1 MYNFFLNFFFYNHNF
16 NLLNVTKLQGV
27 MIMKT
32 KFSLIL
38 SACLLSSSLFAKN
51 TDDEITKLQKQLAQI
66 QAELAQ
72 IRKEREAQDKQNE
85 AVKAE
90 LADLN
95 DRADETEFQAALS
108 KVKFGLEFSTAVS
121 NTNYKVSGQDYSANN
136 KWMNELHLNMNADIN
151 DKTKFYGRLSMAKN
165 WSQMGWSGT
174 PYDLDAG
181 RNTRTSGPVLY
192 VDRAY
197 LDYYITPEWIAT
209 IGRQPGTDGPGSN
222 LRNNAL
228 RQSTYPALMINTLG
242 DALVLTYK
250 PESLKEHDVAIRAAY
265 GKVYQWD
272 EESGKVKDWMG
283 DQKSVDANLYYAA
296 IEGKL
301 PVEGMGDNLLI
312 FNVAYLQDFA
322 LPLLTSNQI
331 TLAEANFAQQGLPL
345 KFTNRD
351 GVYNLGDITLANLH
365 FENNNAFGTNFNW
378 FASLGYSHGSNGQTL
393 EPAATAA
400 LATKG
405 IKAKFNEEDG
415 YSVHVGGRYDFTK
428 ALKVGY
434 EFFWGSRYWYTMS
447 RPSINDPLNI
457 RMTRGTAHDFY
468 VIYQLDRYQFLRL
481 SYTNIQNIWGN
492 RGIPFGDAIKDKS
505 RADNIMLMY
514 NVKF

>member
-1 MYNFFLNFFFYNHNF
+1 
-16 NLLNVTKLQGV
+16 
-27 MIMKT
+27 MKT

-66 QAELAQ
+66 QAELAE
-72 IRKEREAQDKQNE
+72 IRKEREAQAKQNE

-165 WSQMGWSGT
+165 WSQMGWSGS
-174 PYDLDAG
+174 PLDLDAG
-181 RNTRTSGPVLY
+181 RNTRSSGPVLY

-228 RQSTYPALMINTLG
+228 RQSTYPALAINALG
-242 DALVLTYK
+242 DAAVITYK
-250 PESLKEHDVAIRAAY
+250 PESLQDHKVAIRAAY
-265 GKVYQWD
+265 GKTYQWD
-272 EESGKVKDWMG
+272 EENGKVRDWMS
-283 DQKSVDANLYYAA
+283 DQKDADANLYYAA
-296 IEGKL
+296 VEGEL
-301 PVEGMGDNLLI
+301 PIEGMGDNLII
-312 FNVAYLQDFA
+312 FNVAHMTDFA
-322 LPLLTSNQI
+322 LPIPGSMLLGDDD
-331 TLAEANFAQQGLPL
+331 E
-345 KFTNRD
+345 
-351 GVYNLGDITLANLH
+351 VVNLGNLTLANIH
-365 FENNNAFGTNFNW
+365 FENYKAFGTNFNW
-378 FASLGYSHGSNGQTL
+378 FASLGYSNGSNNEINPL
-393 EPAATAA
+393 LSTA
-400 LATKG
+400 LQIQSKG
-405 IKAKFNEEDG
+405 YSNGKFNEKDG
-415 YSVHVGGRYDFTK
+415 YAVHVGGRYDFTK

-492 RGIPFGDAIKDKS
+492 RGLPFGGAKKDKA

>member
-1 MYNFFLNFFFYNHNF
+1 
-16 NLLNVTKLQGV
+16 
-27 MIMKT
+27 MKT

-51 TDDEITKLQKQLAQI
+51 ADDEITKLQKQLAQI

-72 IRKEREAQDKQNE
+72 IRKEREAQAKQNE

-209 IGRQPGTDGPGSN
+209 VGRQPGTDGPGSN

-228 RQSTYPALMINTLG
+228 RQSTYPALAINALG
-242 DALVLTYK
+242 DAAVITYK
-250 PESLKEHDVAIRAAY
+250 PESLQDHKVAIRAAY
-265 GKVYQWD
+265 GKTYQWD
-272 EESGKVKDWMG
+272 EEGKVRDWMS
-283 DQKSVDANLYYAA
+283 DQKDADANLYYAA
-296 IEGKL
+296 VEGEL
-301 PVEGMGDNLLI
+301 PIEGMGDNLIL
-312 FNVAYLQDFA
+312 FNIAYLSDFA
-322 LPLLTSNQI
+322 LPLNNGPI
-331 TLAEANFAQQGLPL
+331 GLPNNGTTTIL
-345 KFTNRD
+345 DDD
-351 GVYNLGDITLANLH
+351 GVVNLGDLTIANLH
-365 FENNNAFGTNFNW
+365 FENYKAFGTNFNY
-378 FASLGYSHGSNGQTL
+378 FISLGYSHGNNNQLSSTL
-393 EPAATAA
+393 S
-400 LATKG
+400 G
-405 IKAKFNEEDG
+405 ILQKQGYGDGKFNEEDG
-415 YSVHVGGRYDFTK
+415 YAVHVGGRYDFTK

-457 RMTRGTAHDFY
+457 RMTRGTAHDVY

-481 SYTNIQNIWGN
+481 SYTNIQNKWGN
-492 RGIPFGDAIKDKS
+492 RGLPLVERKKIKQELIIS
-505 RADNIMLMY
+505 C
-514 NVKF
+514 

>member
-1 MYNFFLNFFFYNHNF
+1 
-16 NLLNVTKLQGV
+16 
-27 MIMKT
+27 MKT

-72 IRKEREAQDKQNE
+72 IRKEREAQAKQNE

-228 RQSTYPALMINTLG
+228 RQSTYPALAINALG
-242 DALVLTYK
+242 DAAVITYK
-250 PESLKEHDVAIRAAY
+250 PESLQDHKVAIRAAY
-265 GKVYQWD
+265 GKTYQWD
-272 EESGKVKDWMG
+272 EEGKVRDWMS
-283 DQKSVDANLYYAA
+283 DQKDADSNLYYAA
-296 IEGKL
+296 VEGEL
-301 PVEGMGDNLLI
+301 PIEGMGDNLLLL
-312 FNVAYLQDFA
+312 NVAYLSDFA
-322 LPLLTSNQI
+322 LPLKNGPITITQPNNPPI
-331 TLAEANFAQQGLPL
+331 TLDD
-345 KFTNRD
+345 D
-351 GVYNLGDITLANLH
+351 GVVNLGDLTIANLH
-365 FENNNAFGTNFNW
+365 FENYKAFGTNFNY
-378 FASLGYSHGSNGQTL
+378 FISLGYSHGNNNQLSPVLSGILQTQGYNG
-393 EPAATAA
+393 
-400 LATKG
+400 
-405 IKAKFNEEDG
+405 KFNEEDG
-415 YSVHVGGRYDFTK
+415 YAVHVGGRYDFTK

-492 RGIPFGDAIKDKS
+492 RGLPFGGAKKDKA

>member
-1 MYNFFLNFFFYNHNF
+1 
-16 NLLNVTKLQGV
+16 
-27 MIMKT
+27 MKT

-72 IRKEREAQDKQNE
+72 IRKEREAQAKQNE

-151 DKTKFYGRLSMAKN
+151 NKTKFYGRLSMAKN
-165 WSQMGWSGT
+165 WSQMGWSGS

-181 RNTRTSGPVLY
+181 RNTRSSGPVLY

-209 IGRQPGTDGPGSN
+209 VGRQPGTDGPGSN

-228 RQSTYPALMINTLG
+228 RQSTYPALAINALG
-242 DALVLTYK
+242 DAAVITYK
-250 PESLKEHDVAIRAAY
+250 PESLQDHKVAIRAAY
-265 GKVYQWD
+265 GKTYQWD
-272 EESGKVKDWMG
+272 EESGKVRDWMS
-283 DQKSVDANLYYAA
+283 DQKDADANLYYAA
-296 IEGKL
+296 VEGEL
-301 PVEGMGDNLLI
+301 PIEGMGDNLII
-312 FNVAYLQDFA
+312 FNVAHMTDFA
-322 LPLLTSNQI
+322 LPIPGSMLLGDDD
-331 TLAEANFAQQGLPL
+331 E
-345 KFTNRD
+345 
-351 GVYNLGDITLANLH
+351 VVNLGNLTLANIH
-365 FENNNAFGTNFNW
+365 FENYKAFGTNFNW
-378 FASLGYSHGSNGQTL
+378 FASLGYSNGSNNEINPL
-393 EPAATAA
+393 LSTA
-400 LATKG
+400 LQNKG
-405 IKAKFNEEDG
+405 YGNGKFNEKDG
-415 YSVHVGGRYDFTK
+415 YAVHVGGRYDFTK

-492 RGIPFGDAIKDKS
+492 RGLPFGGAKKDKA

>member
-1 MYNFFLNFFFYNHNF
+1 
-16 NLLNVTKLQGV
+16 
-27 MIMKT
+27 MKT

-72 IRKEREAQDKQNE
+72 IRKERETQVKQNE

-181 RNTRTSGPVLY
+181 RNTRSSGPVLY

-209 IGRQPGTDGPGSN
+209 VGRQPGTDGPGSN

-228 RQSTYPALMINTLG
+228 RQSTYPALAINALG
-242 DALVLTYK
+242 DAAVITYK
-250 PESLKEHDVAIRAAY
+250 PESLQDHKVAIRAAY
-265 GKVYQWD
+265 GKTYQWD
-272 EESGKVKDWMG
+272 EEGKIRDWMG
-283 DQKSVDANLYYAA
+283 DQKDADANLYYAA
-296 IEGKL
+296 VEGEL
-301 PVEGMGDNLLI
+301 PIEGMGDNLII
-312 FNVAYLQDFA
+312 FNVAHMTDFA
-322 LPLLTSNQI
+322 LPIPGSMLLGDDD
-331 TLAEANFAQQGLPL
+331 E
-345 KFTNRD
+345 
-351 GVYNLGDITLANLH
+351 VVNLGNLTLANIH
-365 FENNNAFGTNFNW
+365 FENYKAFGTNFNW
-378 FASLGYSHGSNGQTL
+378 FASLGYSNGSNNEINPL
-393 EPAATAA
+393 LSAA
-400 LATKG
+400 LQGKG
-405 IKAKFNEEDG
+405 YGNGKFNEKDG
-415 YSVHVGGRYDFTK
+415 YAVHVGGRYDFTK

-492 RGIPFGDAIKDKS
+492 RGLPFGGAKKDKA

>member
-72 IRKEREAQDKQNE
+72 IRKEREAQVKQNE

-181 RNTRTSGPVLY
+181 RNTRSSGPVLY

-209 IGRQPGTDGPGSN
+209 VGRQPGTDGPGSN

-228 RQSTYPALMINTLG
+228 RQSTYPALAINALG
-242 DALVLTYK
+242 DAAVITYK
-250 PESLKEHDVAIRAAY
+250 PESLQDHKVAIRAAY
-265 GKVYQWD
+265 GKTYQWD
-272 EESGKVKDWMG
+272 EEGKIRDWMG
-283 DQKSVDANLYYAA
+283 DQKDADANLYYAA
-296 IEGKL
+296 VEGEL
-301 PVEGMGDNLLI
+301 PIEGMGDNLII
-312 FNVAYLQDFA
+312 FNVAHMTDFA
-322 LPLLTSNQI
+322 LPIPGSMLLGDDD
-331 TLAEANFAQQGLPL
+331 E
-345 KFTNRD
+345 
-351 GVYNLGDITLANLH
+351 VVNLGNLTLANIH
-365 FENNNAFGTNFNW
+365 FENYKAFGTNFNW
-378 FASLGYSHGSNGQTL
+378 FASLGYSNGSNDEINPL
-393 EPAATAA
+393 LSAA
-400 LATKG
+400 LQGKG
-405 IKAKFNEEDG
+405 YGNGKFNEKDG
-415 YSVHVGGRYDFTK
+415 YAVHVGGRYDFTK

-492 RGIPFGDAIKDKS
+492 RGLPFGGAKKDKA

>member
-1 MYNFFLNFFFYNHNF
+1 
-16 NLLNVTKLQGV
+16 
-27 MIMKT
+27 MKT

-66 QAELAQ
+66 QAELAE
-72 IRKEREAQDKQNE
+72 IRKEREAQAKQNE

-165 WSQMGWSGT
+165 WSQMGWSGS
-174 PYDLDAG
+174 PLDLDAG
-181 RNTRTSGPVLY
+181 RNTRSSGPVLY

-228 RQSTYPALMINTLG
+228 RQSTYPALAINALG
-242 DALVLTYK
+242 DAAVITYK
-250 PESLKEHDVAIRAAY
+250 PESLQDHKVAIRAAY
-265 GKVYQWD
+265 GKTYQWD
-272 EESGKVKDWMG
+272 EESGKVRDWMS
-283 DQKSVDANLYYAA
+283 DQKDADANLYYAA
-296 IEGKL
+296 VEGEL
-301 PVEGMGDNLLI
+301 PIEGMGDNLII
-312 FNVAYLQDFA
+312 FNVAHMTDFA
-322 LPLLTSNQI
+322 LPIPGSMLLGDDD
-331 TLAEANFAQQGLPL
+331 E
-345 KFTNRD
+345 
-351 GVYNLGDITLANLH
+351 VVNLGNLTLANIH
-365 FENNNAFGTNFNW
+365 FENYKAFGTNFNW
-378 FASLGYSHGSNGQTL
+378 FASLGYSNGSNNEINPL
-393 EPAATAA
+393 LSIA
-400 LATKG
+400 LQSKG
-405 IKAKFNEEDG
+405 YGNGKFNEKDG
-415 YSVHVGGRYDFTK
+415 YAVHVGGRYDFTK

-457 RMTRGTAHDFY
+457 RMTRGTAHDVY

-481 SYTNIQNIWGN
+481 SYTNIQNKWGN
-492 RGIPFGDAIKDKS
+492 RGIPLMGAKKEKS

>member
-1 MYNFFLNFFFYNHNF
+1 
-16 NLLNVTKLQGV
+16 
-27 MIMKT
+27 MKT

-72 IRKEREAQDKQNE
+72 IRKEREAQVKQNE

-165 WSQMGWSGT
+165 WSQMGWSGS

-181 RNTRTSGPVLY
+181 RNTRSSGPVLY

-209 IGRQPGTDGPGSN
+209 VGRQPGTDGPGSN

-228 RQSTYPALMINTLG
+228 RQSTYPALAINALG
-242 DALVLTYK
+242 DAAVITYK
-250 PESLKEHDVAIRAAY
+250 PESLQDHKVAIRAAY
-265 GKVYQWD
+265 GKTYQWD
-272 EESGKVKDWMG
+272 EENGKVRDWMS
-283 DQKSVDANLYYAA
+283 DQKDADANLYYAA
-296 IEGKL
+296 VEGEL
-301 PVEGMGDNLLI
+301 PIEGMGDNLII
-312 FNVAYLQDFA
+312 FNVAHMTDFA
-322 LPLLTSNQI
+322 LPIPGSMSLGDDD
-331 TLAEANFAQQGLPL
+331 E
-345 KFTNRD
+345 
-351 GVYNLGDITLANLH
+351 VVNLGNLTLANIH
-365 FENNNAFGTNFNW
+365 FENYKAFGTNFNW
-378 FASLGYSHGSNGQTL
+378 FASLGYSNGSNNEINPL
-393 EPAATAA
+393 LSTA
-400 LATKG
+400 LQNQSKG
-405 IKAKFNEEDG
+405 YSKFNEKDG
-415 YSVHVGGRYDFTK
+415 YAVHVGGRYDFTK

-492 RGIPFGDAIKDKS
+492 RGLPFGGAKKDKA

>member
-1 MYNFFLNFFFYNHNF
+1 
-16 NLLNVTKLQGV
+16 
-27 MIMKT
+27 MKT

-51 TDDEITKLQKQLAQI
+51 TDDEITKLQKQLEQI

-72 IRKEREAQDKQNE
+72 IRKEREAQVKQNE

-165 WSQMGWSGT
+165 WSQIGWSGT

-181 RNTRTSGPVLY
+181 RNTRSSGSVLY

-209 IGRQPGTDGPGSN
+209 VGRQPGTDGPGSN

-228 RQSTYPALMINTLG
+228 RQSTYPALAINALG
-242 DALVLTYK
+242 DAAVITYK
-250 PESLKEHDVAIRAAY
+250 PESLQDHKVAIRAAY
-265 GKVYQWD
+265 GKTYQWD
-272 EESGKVKDWMG
+272 EEGKVRDWMS
-283 DQKSVDANLYYAA
+283 DQKDADANLYYAA
-296 IEGKL
+296 VEGEL
-301 PVEGMGDNLLI
+301 PIEGMGDNLII
-312 FNVAYLQDFA
+312 FDVAHMTDFA
-322 LPLLTSNQI
+322 LPLPSIPPILNQ
-331 TLAEANFAQQGLPL
+331 
-345 KFTNRD
+345 
-351 GVYNLGDITLANLH
+351 GVYNLGDLTLANIH
-365 FENNNAFGTNFNW
+365 FENYNAFGTNFNY
-378 FASLGYSHGSNGQTL
+378 FVSLGYSNGANAHTL
-393 EPAATAA
+393 SAIPTVQSQLE
-400 LATKG
+400 
-405 IKAKFNEEDG
+405 FNEKDG
-415 YSVHVGGRYDFTK
+415 YAVHVGGRYDFTK

-492 RGIPFGDAIKDKS
+492 RGLPFGGSKKDKA

>member
-1 MYNFFLNFFFYNHNF
+1 
-16 NLLNVTKLQGV
+16 
-27 MIMKT
+27 MKT

-66 QAELAQ
+66 QAELAE
-72 IRKEREAQDKQNE
+72 IRKEREAQAKQNE

-165 WSQMGWSGT
+165 WSQMGWSGS
-174 PYDLDAG
+174 PLDLDAG
-181 RNTRTSGPVLY
+181 RNTRSSGPVLY

-228 RQSTYPALMINTLG
+228 RQSTYPALAINALG
-242 DALVLTYK
+242 DAAVITYK
-250 PESLKEHDVAIRAAY
+250 PESLQDHKVAIRAAY
-265 GKVYQWD
+265 GKTYQWD
-272 EESGKVKDWMG
+272 EESGKVRDWMS
-283 DQKSVDANLYYAA
+283 DQKDADANLYYAA
-296 IEGKL
+296 VEGEL
-301 PVEGMGDNLLI
+301 PIEGMGDNLII
-312 FNVAYLQDFA
+312 FNVAHMTDFA
-322 LPLLTSNQI
+322 LPIPGSMLLGDDD
-331 TLAEANFAQQGLPL
+331 E
-345 KFTNRD
+345 
-351 GVYNLGDITLANLH
+351 VVNLGNLTLANIH
-365 FENNNAFGTNFNW
+365 FENYKAFGTNFNW
-378 FASLGYSHGSNGQTL
+378 FASLGYSNGSNNEINPL
-393 EPAATAA
+393 LSIA
-400 LATKG
+400 LQSKG
-405 IKAKFNEEDG
+405 YGNGKFNEKDG
-415 YSVHVGGRYDFTK
+415 YAVHVGGRYDFTK

-434 EFFWGSRYWYTMS
+434 EFFWGSKYWYTMS

-492 RGIPFGDAIKDKS
+492 RGLPFGGAKKDKA

>member
-1 MYNFFLNFFFYNHNF
+1 
-16 NLLNVTKLQGV
+16 
-27 MIMKT
+27 MKT

-66 QAELAQ
+66 QAELAE
-72 IRKEREAQDKQNE
+72 IRKEREAQAKQNE

-165 WSQMGWSGT
+165 WSQMGWSGS

-209 IGRQPGTDGPGSN
+209 VGRQPGTDGPGSN

-228 RQSTYPALMINTLG
+228 RQSTYPALAINALG
-242 DALVLTYK
+242 DAAVITYK
-250 PESLKEHDVAIRAAY
+250 PESLQDHKVAIRAAY
-265 GKVYQWD
+265 GKTYQWD
-272 EESGKVKDWMG
+272 EEGKVRDWMS
-283 DQKSVDANLYYAA
+283 DQKDADANLYYAA
-296 IEGKL
+296 VEGEL
-301 PVEGMGDNLLI
+301 PIEGMGDNLII
-312 FNVAYLQDFA
+312 FNVAHMTDFA
-322 LPLLTSNQI
+322 LPIPGSILLDDD
-331 TLAEANFAQQGLPL
+331 E
-345 KFTNRD
+345 
-351 GVYNLGDITLANLH
+351 VVNLGNLTLANIH
-365 FENNNAFGTNFNW
+365 FENYKAFGTNFNW
-378 FASLGYSHGSNGQTL
+378 FASLGYSNGSNNEINPL
-393 EPAATAA
+393 LSAA
-400 LATKG
+400 LQGKG
-405 IKAKFNEEDG
+405 YGNGKFNEKDG
-415 YSVHVGGRYDFTK
+415 YAVHVGGRYDFTK

-492 RGIPFGDAIKDKS
+492 RGLPFGGAKKDKA

>member
-72 IRKEREAQDKQNE
+72 IRKEREAQVKQNE

-181 RNTRTSGPVLY
+181 RNTRSSGPVLY

-209 IGRQPGTDGPGSN
+209 VGRQPGTDGPGSN

-228 RQSTYPALMINTLG
+228 RQSTYPALAINALG
-242 DALVLTYK
+242 DAAVITYK
-250 PESLKEHDVAIRAAY
+250 PESLQDHKVAIRAAY
-265 GKVYQWD
+265 GKTYQWD
-272 EESGKVKDWMG
+272 EEGKIRDWMG
-283 DQKSVDANLYYAA
+283 DQKDADANLYYAA
-296 IEGKL
+296 VEGEL
-301 PVEGMGDNLLI
+301 PIEGMGDNLII
-312 FNVAYLQDFA
+312 FNVAHMTDFA
-322 LPLLTSNQI
+322 LPIPGSMLLGDDD
-331 TLAEANFAQQGLPL
+331 E
-345 KFTNRD
+345 
-351 GVYNLGDITLANLH
+351 VVNLGNLTLANIH
-365 FENNNAFGTNFNW
+365 FENYKAFGTNFNW
-378 FASLGYSHGSNGQTL
+378 FASLGYSNGSNNEINPLLSATL
-393 EPAATAA
+393 QG
-400 LATKG
+400 KG
-405 IKAKFNEEDG
+405 YGNGKFNEKDG
-415 YSVHVGGRYDFTK
+415 YAVHVGGRYDFTK

-492 RGIPFGDAIKDKS
+492 RGLPFGGAKKDKA

>member
-1 MYNFFLNFFFYNHNF
+1 
-16 NLLNVTKLQGV
+16 
-27 MIMKT
+27 MKT

-72 IRKEREAQDKQNE
+72 IRKEREAQSKQNE

-181 RNTRTSGPVLY
+181 RNTRSSGPVLY

-228 RQSTYPALMINTLG
+228 RQSTYPALAINALG
-242 DALVLTYK
+242 DAAVITYK
-250 PESLKEHDVAIRAAY
+250 PESLQDHKVAIRAAY
-265 GKVYQWD
+265 GKTYQWD
-272 EESGKVKDWMG
+272 EEGKVRDWMS
-283 DQKSVDANLYYAA
+283 DQKDADSNLYYAA
-296 IEGKL
+296 VEGEL
-301 PVEGMGDNLLI
+301 PIEGMGNNLII
-312 FNVAYLQDFA
+312 FNVAHMTDFA
-322 LPLLTSNQI
+322 LPLPSIPSILNQ
-331 TLAEANFAQQGLPL
+331 
-345 KFTNRD
+345 
-351 GVYNLGDITLANLH
+351 GVYNLGDLTLANIH
-365 FENNNAFGTNFNW
+365 FENYNAFGTNFNY
-378 FASLGYSHGSNGQTL
+378 FVSLGYSNGANAHTL
-393 EPAATAA
+393 SVIPTIQSQLE
-400 LATKG
+400 
-405 IKAKFNEEDG
+405 FNEKDG
-415 YSVHVGGRYDFTK
+415 YAVHVGGRYDFTK

-492 RGIPFGDAIKDKS
+492 RGLPFGGAKKDKA

>member
-72 IRKEREAQDKQNE
+72 IRKEREAQAKQNE

-165 WSQMGWSGT
+165 WSQMGWSGS
-174 PYDLDAG
+174 PLDLDAG
-181 RNTRTSGPVLY
+181 RNTRSSGPVLY

-228 RQSTYPALMINTLG
+228 RQSTYPALAINALG
-242 DALVLTYK
+242 DAAVITYK
-250 PESLKEHDVAIRAAY
+250 PESLQDHKVAIRAAY
-265 GKVYQWD
+265 GKTYQWD
-272 EESGKVKDWMG
+272 EEGKVRDWMS
-283 DQKSVDANLYYAA
+283 DQKDADANLYYAA
-296 IEGKL
+296 VEGEL
-301 PVEGMGDNLLI
+301 PIEGMGDNLII
-312 FNVAYLQDFA
+312 FNVAHMTDFA
-322 LPLLTSNQI
+322 LPIPGSTS
-331 TLAEANFAQQGLPL
+331 LDDD
-345 KFTNRD
+345 D
-351 GVYNLGDITLANLH
+351 GVINLGNLTLANIH
-365 FENNNAFGTNFNW
+365 FENYKAFGTNFNW
-378 FASLGYSHGSNGQTL
+378 FASLGYSNGSNNEINPL
-393 EPAATAA
+393 LSTA
-400 LATKG
+400 LQKQG
-405 IKAKFNEEDG
+405 YGDGKFNEKDG
-415 YSVHVGGRYDFTK
+415 YAVHVGGRYDFTK

-492 RGIPFGDAIKDKS
+492 RGLPFGGAKKDKA

>member
-1 MYNFFLNFFFYNHNF
+1 
-16 NLLNVTKLQGV
+16 
-27 MIMKT
+27 MKT

-66 QAELAQ
+66 QAELAE
-72 IRKEREAQDKQNE
+72 IRKEREAQAKQNE

-165 WSQMGWSGT
+165 WSQMGWSGS
-174 PYDLDAG
+174 PLDLDAG
-181 RNTRTSGPVLY
+181 RNTRSSGPVLY

-228 RQSTYPALMINTLG
+228 RQSTYPALAINALG
-242 DALVLTYK
+242 DAAVITYK
-250 PESLKEHDVAIRAAY
+250 PESLQDHKVAIRAAY
-265 GKVYQWD
+265 GKTYQWD
-272 EESGKVKDWMG
+272 EEGKIRDWMG
-283 DQKSVDANLYYAA
+283 DQKDADANLYYAA
-296 IEGKL
+296 VEGEL
-301 PVEGMGDNLLI
+301 PIEGMGDNLIL
-312 FNVAYLQDFA
+312 FNIAYLSDFA
-322 LPLLTSNQI
+322 LPLNNGPIGSNGI
-331 TLAEANFAQQGLPL
+331 ILDD
-345 KFTNRD
+345 D
-351 GVYNLGDITLANLH
+351 GVVNLGDLTIANLH
-365 FENNNAFGTNFNW
+365 FENYKAFGTNFNY
-378 FASLGYSHGSNGQTL
+378 FLSLGYSHGNNNQLSSPLSQGYNG
-393 EPAATAA
+393 
-400 LATKG
+400 
-405 IKAKFNEEDG
+405 KFNEEDG
-415 YSVHVGGRYDFTK
+415 YAVHVGGRYDFTK

-492 RGIPFGDAIKDKS
+492 RGLPFGGAKKDKA

>member
-72 IRKEREAQDKQNE
+72 IRKEREAQAKQNE

-165 WSQMGWSGT
+165 WSQMGWSGS
-174 PYDLDAG
+174 PLDLDAG
-181 RNTRTSGPVLY
+181 RNTRSSGPVLY

-209 IGRQPGTDGPGSN
+209 VGRQPGTDGPGSN

-228 RQSTYPALMINTLG
+228 RQSTYPALAINALG
-242 DALVLTYK
+242 DAAVITYK
-250 PESLKEHDVAIRAAY
+250 PESLQDHKVAIRAAY
-265 GKVYQWD
+265 GKTYQWD
-272 EESGKVKDWMG
+272 EEGKIRDWMG
-283 DQKSVDANLYYAA
+283 DQKDADANLYYAA
-296 IEGKL
+296 VEGEL
-301 PVEGMGDNLLI
+301 PIEGMGDNLII
-312 FNVAYLQDFA
+312 FNVAHMTDFA
-322 LPLLTSNQI
+322 LPIPGSMLLGDD
-331 TLAEANFAQQGLPL
+331 E
-345 KFTNRD
+345 
-351 GVYNLGDITLANLH
+351 VVNLGNLTLANIH
-365 FENNNAFGTNFNW
+365 FENYKAFGTNFNW
-378 FASLGYSHGSNGQTL
+378 FASLGYSNGSNNEINPL
-393 EPAATAA
+393 LSAA
-400 LATKG
+400 LQGKG
-405 IKAKFNEEDG
+405 YGNGKFNEKDG
-415 YSVHVGGRYDFTK
+415 YAVHVGGRYDFTK

-492 RGIPFGDAIKDKS
+492 RGLPFGGAKKDKA

>member
-72 IRKEREAQDKQNE
+72 IRKEREAQVKQNE

-108 KVKFGLEFSTAVS
+108 KVKFGLEFSTAIS

-181 RNTRTSGPVLY
+181 RNTRSSGPVLY

-209 IGRQPGTDGPGSN
+209 VGRQPGTDGPGSN

-228 RQSTYPALMINTLG
+228 RQSTYPALAINALG
-242 DALVLTYK
+242 DAAVITYK
-250 PESLKEHDVAIRAAY
+250 PESLQDHKVAIRAAY
-265 GKVYQWD
+265 GKTYQWD
-272 EESGKVKDWMG
+272 EEGKIRDWMS
-283 DQKSVDANLYYAA
+283 DQKDADANLYYAA
-296 IEGKL
+296 VEGEL
-301 PVEGMGDNLLI
+301 PIEGMGDNLII
-312 FNVAYLQDFA
+312 FNVAHMTDFA
-322 LPLLTSNQI
+322 LPIPGSMLLGDDD
-331 TLAEANFAQQGLPL
+331 E
-345 KFTNRD
+345 
-351 GVYNLGDITLANLH
+351 VVNLGNLTLANIH
-365 FENNNAFGTNFNW
+365 FENYKAFGTNFNW
-378 FASLGYSHGSNGQTL
+378 FASLGYSNGSNNEINPL
-393 EPAATAA
+393 LSAA
-400 LATKG
+400 LQGKG
-405 IKAKFNEEDG
+405 YGNGKFNEKDG
-415 YSVHVGGRYDFTK
+415 YAVHVGGRYDFTK

-492 RGIPFGDAIKDKS
+492 RGLPFGGAKKDKA

>member
-66 QAELAQ
+66 QAELAE
-72 IRKEREAQDKQNE
+72 IRKEREAQAKQNE

-136 KWMNELHLNMNADIN
+136 KWMNGLHLNMNADIN

-165 WSQMGWSGT
+165 WSQMGWSGS
-174 PYDLDAG
+174 PLDLDAG
-181 RNTRTSGPVLY
+181 RNTRSSGPVLY

-228 RQSTYPALMINTLG
+228 RQSTYPALAINALG
-242 DALVLTYK
+242 DAAVITYK
-250 PESLKEHDVAIRAAY
+250 PESLQDHKVAIRAAY
-265 GKVYQWD
+265 GKTYQWD
-272 EESGKVKDWMG
+272 EESGKVRDWMS
-283 DQKSVDANLYYAA
+283 DQKDADANLYYAA
-296 IEGKL
+296 VEGEL
-301 PVEGMGDNLLI
+301 PIEGMGDNLII
-312 FNVAYLQDFA
+312 FNVAHMTDFA
-322 LPLLTSNQI
+322 LPIPGSMLLGDDD
-331 TLAEANFAQQGLPL
+331 E
-345 KFTNRD
+345 
-351 GVYNLGDITLANLH
+351 VVNLGNLTLANIH
-365 FENNNAFGTNFNW
+365 FENYKAFGTNFNW
-378 FASLGYSHGSNGQTL
+378 FASLGYSNGSNNEINPL
-393 EPAATAA
+393 LSIA
-400 LATKG
+400 LQSKG
-405 IKAKFNEEDG
+405 YGNGKFNEKDG
-415 YSVHVGGRYDFTK
+415 YAVHVGGRYDFTK

-492 RGIPFGDAIKDKS
+492 RGLPFGGAKKDKA

>member
-72 IRKEREAQDKQNE
+72 IRKEREVQAKQNE

-181 RNTRTSGPVLY
+181 RNTRSSGPVLY

-209 IGRQPGTDGPGSN
+209 VGRQPGTDGPGSN

-228 RQSTYPALMINTLG
+228 RQSTYPALAINALG
-242 DALVLTYK
+242 DAAVITYK
-250 PESLKEHDVAIRAAY
+250 PESLQDHKVAIRAAY
-265 GKVYQWD
+265 GKTYQWD
-272 EESGKVKDWMG
+272 EEGKIRDWMG
-283 DQKSVDANLYYAA
+283 DQKDADANLYYAA
-296 IEGKL
+296 VEGEL
-301 PVEGMGDNLLI
+301 PIEGMGDNLII
-312 FNVAYLQDFA
+312 FNVAHMTDFA
-322 LPLLTSNQI
+322 LPIPGSMLLGDDD
-331 TLAEANFAQQGLPL
+331 E
-345 KFTNRD
+345 
-351 GVYNLGDITLANLH
+351 VVNLGNLTLANIH
-365 FENNNAFGTNFNW
+365 FENYKAFGTNFNW
-378 FASLGYSHGSNGQTL
+378 FASLGYSNGSNNEINPL
-393 EPAATAA
+393 LSAA
-400 LATKG
+400 LQGKG
-405 IKAKFNEEDG
+405 YGNGKFNEKDG
-415 YSVHVGGRYDFTK
+415 YAVHVGGRYDFTK

-492 RGIPFGDAIKDKS
+492 RGLPFGGAKKDKA

>member
-1 MYNFFLNFFFYNHNF
+1 MYNFFLNFFFYNRNF

-66 QAELAQ
+66 QAELAE
-72 IRKEREAQDKQNE
+72 IRKEREAQAKQNE

-165 WSQMGWSGT
+165 WSQMGWSGS
-174 PYDLDAG
+174 PLDLDAG
-181 RNTRTSGPVLY
+181 RNTRSSGPVLY

-228 RQSTYPALMINTLG
+228 RQSTYPALAINALG
-242 DALVLTYK
+242 DAAVITYK
-250 PESLKEHDVAIRAAY
+250 PESLQDHKVAIRAAY
-265 GKVYQWD
+265 GKTYQWD
-272 EESGKVKDWMG
+272 EENGKVRDWMS
-283 DQKSVDANLYYAA
+283 DQKDADANLYYAA
-296 IEGKL
+296 VEGEL
-301 PVEGMGDNLLI
+301 PIEGMGDNLII
-312 FNVAYLQDFA
+312 FNVAHMTDFA
-322 LPLLTSNQI
+322 LPIPGSMSLGDDD
-331 TLAEANFAQQGLPL
+331 E
-345 KFTNRD
+345 
-351 GVYNLGDITLANLH
+351 VVNLGNLTLANIH
-365 FENNNAFGTNFNW
+365 FENYKAFGTNFNW
-378 FASLGYSHGSNGQTL
+378 FASLGYSNGSNNEINPL
-393 EPAATAA
+393 LSTA
-400 LATKG
+400 LQIQSKG
-405 IKAKFNEEDG
+405 YSNGKFNEKDG
-415 YSVHVGGRYDFTK
+415 YAVHVGGRYDFTK

-492 RGIPFGDAIKDKS
+492 RGLPFGGAKKDKA

>member
-1 MYNFFLNFFFYNHNF
+1 
-16 NLLNVTKLQGV
+16 
-27 MIMKT
+27 MKT

-66 QAELAQ
+66 QAELAE
-72 IRKEREAQDKQNE
+72 IRKEREAQAKQNE

-165 WSQMGWSGT
+165 WSQMGWSGS
-174 PYDLDAG
+174 PLDLDAG
-181 RNTRTSGPVLY
+181 RNTRSSGPVLY

-228 RQSTYPALMINTLG
+228 RQSTYPALAINALG
-242 DALVLTYK
+242 DAAVITYK
-250 PESLKEHDVAIRAAY
+250 PESLQDHKVAIRAAY
-265 GKVYQWD
+265 GKTYQWD
-272 EESGKVKDWMG
+272 EESGKVRDWMS
-283 DQKSVDANLYYAA
+283 DQKDADANLYYAA
-296 IEGKL
+296 VEGEL
-301 PVEGMGDNLLI
+301 PIEGMGDNLII
-312 FNVAYLQDFA
+312 FNVAHMTDFA
-322 LPLLTSNQI
+322 LPIPGSMLLGDDD
-331 TLAEANFAQQGLPL
+331 E
-345 KFTNRD
+345 
-351 GVYNLGDITLANLH
+351 VVNLGNLTLANIH
-365 FENNNAFGTNFNW
+365 FENYKAFGTNFNW
-378 FASLGYSHGSNGQTL
+378 FASLGYSNGSNNEINPL
-393 EPAATAA
+393 LSTA
-400 LATKG
+400 LQSKG
-405 IKAKFNEEDG
+405 YGNGKFNEKDG
-415 YSVHVGGRYDFTK
+415 YAVHVGGRYDFTK

-492 RGIPFGDAIKDKS
+492 RGLPFGGAKKDKA

>member
-1 MYNFFLNFFFYNHNF
+1 MHKFKLN
-16 NLLNVTKLQGV
+16 
-27 MIMKT
+27 
-32 KFSLIL
+32 
-38 SACLLSSSLFAKN
+38 
-51 TDDEITKLQKQLAQI
+51 LQKS
-66 QAELAQ
+66 E
-72 IRKEREAQDKQNE
+72 KKREAQAKQNE

-121 NTNYKVSGQDYSANN
+121 NTNFNHIPYTEGQTSGYKDYSVNN

-165 WSQMGWSGT
+165 WSQMGWSGS
-174 PYDLDAG
+174 PLDLDAG
-181 RNTRTSGPVLY
+181 RNTRSSGPVLY

-228 RQSTYPALMINTLG
+228 RQSTYPALAINALG
-242 DALVLTYK
+242 DAAVITYK
-250 PESLKEHDVAIRAAY
+250 PESLQDHKVAIRAAY
-265 GKVYQWD
+265 GKTYQWD
-272 EESGKVKDWMG
+272 EEGKVRDWMS
-283 DQKSVDANLYYAA
+283 DQKDADANLYYAA
-296 IEGKL
+296 VEGEL
-301 PVEGMGDNLLI
+301 PIEGMGDNLII
-312 FNVAYLQDFA
+312 FNVAHMTDFA
-322 LPLLTSNQI
+322 LPIPGSTS
-331 TLAEANFAQQGLPL
+331 LDD
-345 KFTNRD
+345 D
-351 GVYNLGDITLANLH
+351 GVINLGNLTLANIH
-365 FENNNAFGTNFNW
+365 FENYKAFGTNFNW
-378 FASLGYSHGSNGQTL
+378 FASLGYSNGSNNEINPL
-393 EPAATAA
+393 LSTA
-400 LATKG
+400 LQKQG
-405 IKAKFNEEDG
+405 YGDGKFNEKDG
-415 YSVHVGGRYDFTK
+415 YAVHVGGRYDFTK

-492 RGIPFGDAIKDKS
+492 RGLPFGGAKKDKA

>member
-1 MYNFFLNFFFYNHNF
+1 MYNFFLNFFFYNHSF

-66 QAELAQ
+66 QAELAE
-72 IRKEREAQDKQNE
+72 IRKEREAQAKQNE

-165 WSQMGWSGT
+165 WSQMGWSGS
-174 PYDLDAG
+174 PLDLDAG
-181 RNTRTSGPVLY
+181 RNTRSSGPVLY

-228 RQSTYPALMINTLG
+228 RQSTYPALAINALG
-242 DALVLTYK
+242 DAAVITYK
-250 PESLKEHDVAIRAAY
+250 PESLQDHKVAIRAAY
-265 GKVYQWD
+265 GKTYQWD
-272 EESGKVKDWMG
+272 EENGKVRDWMS
-283 DQKSVDANLYYAA
+283 DQKDADANLYYAA
-296 IEGKL
+296 VEGEL
-301 PVEGMGDNLLI
+301 PIEGMGDNLII
-312 FNVAYLQDFA
+312 FNVAHMTDFA
-322 LPLLTSNQI
+322 LPIPGSMSLGDD
-331 TLAEANFAQQGLPL
+331 E
-345 KFTNRD
+345 
-351 GVYNLGDITLANLH
+351 VVNLGNLTLANIH
-365 FENNNAFGTNFNW
+365 FENYKAFGTNFNW
-378 FASLGYSHGSNGQTL
+378 FASLGYSNGSNNEINPL
-393 EPAATAA
+393 LSTA
-400 LATKG
+400 LQIQSKG
-405 IKAKFNEEDG
+405 YSNGKFNEKDG
-415 YSVHVGGRYDFTK
+415 YAVHVGGRYDFTK

-492 RGIPFGDAIKDKS
+492 RGLPFGGAKKDKA

>member
-1 MYNFFLNFFFYNHNF
+1 
-16 NLLNVTKLQGV
+16 
-27 MIMKT
+27 MKT

-66 QAELAQ
+66 QAELAE
-72 IRKEREAQDKQNE
+72 IRKEREAQAKQNE

-121 NTNYKVSGQDYSANN
+121 NTHYKVSGQDYSANN

-165 WSQMGWSGT
+165 WSQMGWSGS

-181 RNTRTSGPVLY
+181 RNTRSSGPVLY

-197 LDYYITPEWIAT
+197 LDYYITPEWITT

-228 RQSTYPALMINTLG
+228 RQSTYPALAINALG
-242 DALVLTYK
+242 DAAVITYK
-250 PESLKEHDVAIRAAY
+250 PESLQDHKVAIRAAY
-265 GKVYQWD
+265 GKTYQWD
-272 EESGKVKDWMG
+272 EESGKVRDWMS
-283 DQKSVDANLYYAA
+283 DQKDADANLYYAA
-296 IEGKL
+296 VEGEL
-301 PVEGMGDNLLI
+301 PIEGMGDNLII
-312 FNVAYLQDFA
+312 FNVAHMTDFA
-322 LPLLTSNQI
+322 LPIPGSMLLGDDD
-331 TLAEANFAQQGLPL
+331 E
-345 KFTNRD
+345 
-351 GVYNLGDITLANLH
+351 VVNLGNLTLANIH
-365 FENNNAFGTNFNW
+365 FENYKAFGTNFNW
-378 FASLGYSHGSNGQTL
+378 FASLGYSNGSNNEINPL
-393 EPAATAA
+393 LSIA
-400 LATKG
+400 LQSKG
-405 IKAKFNEEDG
+405 YGNGKFNEKDG
-415 YSVHVGGRYDFTK
+415 YAVHVGGRYDFTK

-492 RGIPFGDAIKDKS
+492 RGLPFGGAKKDKA

>member
-1 MYNFFLNFFFYNHNF
+1 
-16 NLLNVTKLQGV
+16 
-27 MIMKT
+27 MKT

-66 QAELAQ
+66 QAELAE
-72 IRKEREAQDKQNE
+72 IRKEREAQAKQNE

-121 NTNYKVSGQDYSANN
+121 NTNFNHIPYKEGQTSGYKDYSANN

-165 WSQMGWSGT
+165 WSQMGWSGS
-174 PYDLDAG
+174 PLDLDAG
-181 RNTRTSGPVLY
+181 RNTRSSGPVLY

-228 RQSTYPALMINTLG
+228 RQSTYPALAINALG
-242 DALVLTYK
+242 DAAVITYK
-250 PESLKEHDVAIRAAY
+250 PESLQDHKVAIRAAY
-265 GKVYQWD
+265 GKTYQWD
-272 EESGKVKDWMG
+272 EEGKVRDWMS
-283 DQKSVDANLYYAA
+283 DQKDADANLYYAA
-296 IEGKL
+296 VEGEL
-301 PVEGMGDNLLI
+301 PIEGMGNNLII
-312 FNVAYLQDFA
+312 FNVAHMTDFA
-322 LPLLTSNQI
+322 LPLPSIPSILNQ
-331 TLAEANFAQQGLPL
+331 
-345 KFTNRD
+345 
-351 GVYNLGDITLANLH
+351 GVYNLGDLTLANIH
-365 FENNNAFGTNFNW
+365 FENYNAFGTNFNY
-378 FASLGYSHGSNGQTL
+378 FVSLGYSNGANAHTL
-393 EPAATAA
+393 SVIPTIQSQLE
-400 LATKG
+400 
-405 IKAKFNEEDG
+405 FNEKDG
-415 YSVHVGGRYDFTK
+415 YAVHVGGRYDFTK

-492 RGIPFGDAIKDKS
+492 RGLPFGGAKKDKA

>member
-1 MYNFFLNFFFYNHNF
+1 
-16 NLLNVTKLQGV
+16 
-27 MIMKT
+27 MKT

-51 TDDEITKLQKQLAQI
+51 ADDEITKLQKQLAQI

-72 IRKEREAQDKQNE
+72 IRKEREAQAKQNE

-165 WSQMGWSGT
+165 WSQMDWSGS

-181 RNTRTSGPVLY
+181 RNTRSSGPVLY

-228 RQSTYPALMINTLG
+228 RQSTYPALAINALG
-242 DALVLTYK
+242 DAAVITYK
-250 PESLKEHDVAIRAAY
+250 PESLQDHKVAIRAAY
-265 GKVYQWD
+265 GKTYQWD
-272 EESGKVKDWMG
+272 EEGKVRDWMS
-283 DQKSVDANLYYAA
+283 DQKDADANLYYAA
-296 IEGKL
+296 VEGEL
-301 PVEGMGDNLLI
+301 PIEGMGDNLII
-312 FNVAYLQDFA
+312 FNVAHMTDFA
-322 LPLLTSNQI
+322 LPLPSIPSILNQ
-331 TLAEANFAQQGLPL
+331 
-345 KFTNRD
+345 
-351 GVYNLGDITLANLH
+351 GVYNLGDLTLANIH
-365 FENNNAFGTNFNW
+365 FENYNAFGTNFNY
-378 FASLGYSHGSNGQTL
+378 FVSLGYSNGANAHTL
-393 EPAATAA
+393 SANPVAQSQLE
-400 LATKG
+400 
-405 IKAKFNEEDG
+405 FNEEDG
-415 YSVHVGGRYDFTK
+415 YAVHVGGRYDFTK

-492 RGIPFGDAIKDKS
+492 RGLPFGGAKKDKA